1 MKMNVKGND
10 NFQTQQDLYDQ
21 LNRIF
26 NFTLD
31 AACTTTDCKSPKG
44 LYADQGID
52 ALQTSWEQHRVF
64 CNPPFS
70 RKAAFIEKAYN
81 EVMNGI
87 CPIVV
92 MVLPSNC
99 HDGKAFQKFIKHNF
113 FYETLSGRVAFIDPA
128 TQKPMKGNNAG
139 TTIVYFK
146 RDIVRGG
153 GVVML
158 VKDNKTARYLF
169 LKGMKN
175 ERQI

>member
-1 MKMNVKGND
+1 MKMNVRGND
-10 NFQTQQDLYDQ
+10 NFQTPADLYDQ

-26 NFTLD
+26 AFTLD
-31 AACTTTDCKSPKG
+31 AACTTTDCKAPAG

-52 ALQTSWEQHRVF
+52 ALTVSWAGHRVF

-81 EVMNGI
+81 EVMNGG
-87 CPIVV
+87 CPVVV

-146 RDIVRGG
+146 RDITRGG
-153 GVVML
+153 VMIL
-158 VKDNKTARYLF
+158 IEF
-169 LKGMKN
+169 LKRKRTSKN
-175 ERQI
+175 DGI